1 MLTYRRVG
9 VAFLNDPIKH
19 SELKNLSTQEWRRAK
34 FGARCWFF
42 LNPWL
47 LEFLNS

>member
-1 MLTYRRVG
+1 
-9 VAFLNDPIKH
+9 LNDPIKH
-19 SELKNLSTQEWRRAK
+19 SELKSPSTQEWRGAK
-34 FGARCWFF
+34 FDARCWFF